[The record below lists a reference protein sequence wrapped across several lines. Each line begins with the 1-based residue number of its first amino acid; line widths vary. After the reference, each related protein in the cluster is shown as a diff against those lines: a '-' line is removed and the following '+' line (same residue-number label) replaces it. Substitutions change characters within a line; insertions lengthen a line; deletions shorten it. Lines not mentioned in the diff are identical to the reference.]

1 MIAFGL
7 GSSVSKDVLCEYSA
21 GCLKMAV
28 AYFFKTV
35 SLTHYLVLVQRDT
48 FSMLVDGK

>member
-1 MIAFGL
+1 MIVFGL
-7 GSSVSKDVLCEYSA
+7 GIGVSEDVLCEYSA
-21 GCLKMAV
+21 GCLKMEV

-35 SLTHYLVLVQRDT
+35 YLTHLVLVQTGT